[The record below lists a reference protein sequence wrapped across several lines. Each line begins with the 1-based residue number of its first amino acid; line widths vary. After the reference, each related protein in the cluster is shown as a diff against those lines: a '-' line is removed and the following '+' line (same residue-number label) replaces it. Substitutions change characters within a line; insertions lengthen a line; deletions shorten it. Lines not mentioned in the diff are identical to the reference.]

1 MKQVVSIILA
11 DGAVDVALYFYTV
24 GPRSCADKS
33 FVALFAP
40 ETIALRFHHLKHQH
54 TANRI

>member
-11 DGAVDVALYFYTV
+11 DGTVDDALYFYTV

-33 FVALFAP
+33 FVVLFAP
-40 ETIALRFHHLKHQH
+40 KTIALRSHHLKHQP
-54 TANRI
+54 TVNRI